1 MEYKRPPPDRVSSSF
16 FFLSLVSFGGFA
28 LSLSLPMRCVYV
40 YRVSANRKKRKRAT
54 DECGHHSNAKW
65 LIVSVFLL
73 LLLPYSF
80 MKEEVTAKLKPNY
93 FSLMISKI
101 NQSLSFEKEKKN
113 RLLVLAGSVS
123 QSRRAELDDIILM
136 KRYHSYSTWSETTSS
151 CSGLSIFFSKLMKS
165 WFTSSFCLTF
175 VCLCRYRSSGWRK
188 KKLASRSLLSLV
200 SGGRACALTNV
211 GLSGR
216 VVMASNI
223 PLSCPWLFV

>member
-28 LSLSLPMRCVYV
+28 LSLPMRCVYV

-80 MKEEVTAKLKPNY
+80 MQEEVTAKLKPNY

-151 CSGLSIFFSKLMKS
+151 CSGLSIFFFQS
-165 WFTSSFCLTF
+165 
-175 VCLCRYRSSGWRK
+175 
-188 KKLASRSLLSLV
+188 
-200 SGGRACALTNV
+200 
-211 GLSGR
+211 
-216 VVMASNI
+216 
-223 PLSCPWLFV
+223 

>member
-1 MEYKRPPPDRVSSSF
+1 MNDRKLCGCKRVWSSRHGIQTAPSGPRLF
-16 FFLSLVSFGGFA
+16 FFLFPISRIFRGLC
-28 LSLSLPMRCVYV
+28 SLSLPMRCVYV

-80 MKEEVTAKLKPNY
+80 MQEEVTAKLKPNY

-151 CSGLSIFFSKLMKS
+151 CSGLSIFFFQS
-165 WFTSSFCLTF
+165 
-175 VCLCRYRSSGWRK
+175 
-188 KKLASRSLLSLV
+188 
-200 SGGRACALTNV
+200 
-211 GLSGR
+211 
-216 VVMASNI
+216 
-223 PLSCPWLFV
+223 